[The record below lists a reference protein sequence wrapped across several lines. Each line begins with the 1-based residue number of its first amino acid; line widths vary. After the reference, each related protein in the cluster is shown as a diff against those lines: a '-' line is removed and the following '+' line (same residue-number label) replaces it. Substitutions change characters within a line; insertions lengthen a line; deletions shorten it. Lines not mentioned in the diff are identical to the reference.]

1 MIRYLSWEVWGRFLL
16 RPPWS
21 RELNLRKK
29 IFLFTT
35 ALVAVVFLT
44 ALVLV
49 QRQVQSATLADNRQ
63 HLQSTA
69 FAIEEHTR
77 EVVRTWQDRVR
88 LLAGMPQLAAALEHP
103 EAAGVQELLRDL
115 RRWLPGTQLFAVTTP
130 DGRVLAA
137 DGFNDG
143 LDAPGLAAAEPLRSA
158 LGTGGGNG
166 TGHGLWIV
174 GGQLCD
180 LVAAPVR
187 SPIDG
192 RRLGAALFGVRVEDS
207 MIRHLRNLV
216 ETDLVIVTADGRVLA
231 SSLPATLA
239 HEVARQQP
247 LFDGP
252 TPRTVEARG
261 SSYLATARV
270 SSLDYGGSRIARI
283 YLRRLDGADQLAYR
297 IGRDLLAIG
306 LVAGVLAFVFA
317 WLGARR
323 ITLPLRKLSATM
335 SEMARTGE
343 PASDFPSAGGDR
355 EVRLIE
361 NTFRQLVISL
371 EESQRA
377 RERSYVEAVGA
388 VVTAADARDHE
399 TTGHSFRVAH
409 YAVALARATGLRGD
423 SLQAIEWGALLH
435 DVGKMVVPDDI
446 LRKVGPL
453 TEDEWHIMRQH
464 PTWGFDML
472 AEVGFLQQPA
482 LEIVYSHHERWDGRG
497 YPRGLSGEAIPLAA
511 RIFAV
516 VDTYDAITSDRPY
529 RRAHSHHAAL
539 AEVQRVAGQQL
550 DPRVVEAFGTIPE
563 VELRRLRELC
573 RRSHPGLALPALP
586 SDFRV
591 VQENRGKRTAEDR
604 VS

>member
-1 MIRYLSWEVWGRFLL
+1 
-16 RPPWS
+16 
-21 RELNLRKK
+21 LNLRKK

-49 QRQVQSATLADNRQ
+49 QRRVQSATLADSQQ

-69 FAIEEHTR
+69 FALEEHSR
-77 EVVRTWQDRVR
+77 EGVRNRQDRVR
-88 LLAGMPQLAAALEHP
+88 LLAGMPQLAAALERP
-103 EAAGVQELLRDL
+103 EAARLQGLVQDL
-115 RRWLPGTQLFAVTTP
+115 RRWLPGTQLLALTGP
-130 DGRVLAA
+130 DGRLLAA
-137 DGFNDG
+137 DGFG
-143 LDAPGLAAAEPLRSA
+143 RGFEAPGLAAAEPLRSA
-158 LGTGGGNG
+158 LAGRMGQGEW
-166 TGHGLWIV
+166 LV

-180 LVAAPVR
+180 MVAAPVLN
-187 SPIDG
+187 PLDG
-192 RRLGAALFGVRVEDS
+192 RRLGAALFGVQVGDS
-207 MIRHLRNLV
+207 AVRHLRNLV
-216 ETDLVIVTADGRVLA
+216 ETDLLLVAADGRVLA
-231 SSLPATLA
+231 SSLPAPLA
-239 HEVARQQP
+239 REVARQQP
-247 LFDGP
+247 LFEGRQ
-252 TPRTVEARG
+252 TGSVETRG
-261 SSYLATARV
+261 SSYLATARI
-270 SSLDYGGSRIARI
+270 SPLDYGGSHYARI

-306 LVAGVLAFVFA
+306 LIAGVLAFVFA

-371 EESQRA
+371 EDSQRA

-409 YAVALARATGLRGD
+409 YAVALARAMGLRGD

-511 RIFAV
+511 RIFAA

-529 RRAHSHHAAL
+529 RRAHSHHSAL

-550 DPRVVEAFGTIPE
+550 DPRVVEAFSTIPE

-573 RRSHPGLALPALP
+573 RRSHPGLSLPALP
-586 SDFRV
+586 SDLRIV
-591 VQENRGKRTAEDR
+591 KENRGQRTAEDAR

>member
-115 RRWLPGTQLFAVTTP
+115 RRWLPGTQLF
-130 DGRVLAA
+130 
-137 DGFNDG
+137 
-143 LDAPGLAAAEPLRSA
+143 
-158 LGTGGGNG
+158 
-166 TGHGLWIV
+166 
-174 GGQLCD
+174 D

-323 ITLPLRKLSATM
+323 ITLPLRQLSATM

-497 YPRGLSGEAIPLAA
+497 Y
-511 RIFAV
+511 
-516 VDTYDAITSDRPY
+516 
-529 RRAHSHHAAL
+529 H
-539 AEVQRVAGQQL
+539 
-550 DPRVVEAFGTIPE
+550 VEA
-563 VELRRLRELC
+563 
-573 RRSHPGLALPALP
+573 PGRMLAHDVP
-586 SDFRV
+586 
-591 VQENRGKRTAEDR
+591 
-604 VS
+604 